1 MIKNVI
7 TGFGIFT
14 PKSNKPDIL
23 WRHLLNKEDLFDV
36 VEIDD
41 KMQIK
46 QGKAPI
52 FKVEEYGIQKKILRY
67 IDKQVLY
74 SVGAAIENV
83 KASKLEEQLKIEN
96 VSKRTGI
103 VMGSMFAQMDFGLE
117 QIGVT
122 GVENSTRISP
132 YTGVAFYYGASV
144 GEVSVKLKTKGE
156 NCAVLSGT
164 NTGIDALNIACNM
177 LDKKTNDIVLAGG
190 GENVV
195 LELFLNGLNLT
206 KKISKTSYRPF
217 DTRRDGSFISNGAGV
232 VTVETDKN
240 AKKRGCE
247 IYGEIASIHTINAS
261 SCLFELNEQI
271 VDYTYEVINRCLE
284 DVGIKPEEID
294 LVVPTADGT
303 KDGDYYE
310 MMALKKVFGGRN
322 KIIYTPKPIVGYC
335 MSFNSIIDIFVGA
348 MSIKHSLIPG
358 HPEKYDSGD
367 EEFNEM
373 LVGTEP
379 VKRDV
384 KNVLL
389 LHRSWIDGKV
399 SALLLR
405 KYIA

>member
-1 MIKNVI
+1 M
-7 TGFGIFT
+7 
-14 PKSNKPDIL
+14 
-23 WRHLLNKEDLFDV
+23 
-36 VEIDD
+36 
-41 KMQIK
+41 
-46 QGKAPI
+46 A
-52 FKVEEYGIQKKILRY
+52 FKKKILRY

-206 KKISKTSYRPF
+206 KKISKTSYRHLI
-217 DTRRDGSFISNGAGV
+217 REEMV
-232 VTVETDKN
+232 
-240 AKKRGCE
+240 
-247 IYGEIASIHTINAS
+247 H
-261 SCLFELNEQI
+261 LFQMELE
-271 VDYTYEVINRCLE
+271 L
-284 DVGIKPEEID
+284 
-294 LVVPTADGT
+294 
-303 KDGDYYE
+303 
-310 MMALKKVFGGRN
+310 
-322 KIIYTPKPIVGYC
+322 
-335 MSFNSIIDIFVGA
+335 
-348 MSIKHSLIPG
+348 
-358 HPEKYDSGD
+358 
-367 EEFNEM
+367 
-373 LVGTEP
+373 
-379 VKRDV
+379 
-384 KNVLL
+384 
-389 LHRSWIDGKV
+389 
-399 SALLLR
+399 
-405 KYIA
+405 